1 MLLFYDAPIS
11 GNTWKVRL
19 LLAQLALPHEV
30 VRLDI
35 MNGAVRTPEFRKLN
49 PFGRVPYIV
58 EDGFALAESNAILL
72 YLARGSRLLPE
83 EARAQALIQQWMFF
97 EQNQVELAI
106 GIPRYLRQRSIE
118 APGVVEHY
126 LPRAAAALKVLDRHL
141 ARGHLAQR
149 QWLVGEAYSIAD
161 IAVCGYA
168 QLAEEA
174 GHSLADY
181 PAVSAWLARVRQEPG
196 FFALE

>member
-19 LLAQLALPHEV
+19 LLAQLALPHQV

-35 MNGAVRTPEFRKLN
+35 MSGAVRTPEFRKLN

-58 EDGFALAESNAILL
+58 EEGFALAESNAILL

-83 EARAQALIQQWMFF
+83 DARGQALVQQWMFF
-97 EQNQVELAI
+97 EQNQVELSI
-106 GIPRYLRQRSIE
+106 GIPRYLRQRGIE

-126 LPRAAAALKVLDRHL
+126 LPRAAAALKVLERHL
-141 ARGHLAQR
+141 ARR
-149 QWLVGEAYSIAD
+149 EWLVGDAYSTAD

-168 QLAEEA
+168 QLAEES
-174 GHSLADY
+174 GHSFADY
-181 PAVSAWLARVRQEPG
+181 PAVSAWLSRIRAQPG